1 MKRGKKY
8 RNSVQVLDREKEY
21 PLDEAVRL
29 VKEMAY
35 AKFNEGVDM
44 AVRLGVDTRKS
55 EQTVRGSL
63 VLPHG
68 LGKKVT
74 VLVFAKGEKVAEA
87 RDAGADHV
95 GGEELV
101 EKIEGGWMD
110 FGRVIATPDMMK
122 TVGRLGK
129 VLGTRGLMPS
139 PKKGTVTFELAGAIS
154 DAKAGQVDYRVD
166 KGGVIHCPIGRVEFE
181 EKMLV
186 ENALTLMDSIVK
198 ARPASA
204 KGTYIRRVFLS
215 STMGPGIKVD
225 RQELLLRLQD

>member
-110 FGRVIATPDMMK
+110 FDRVIATPDMMK

-129 VLGTRGLMPS
+129 TLGTRGLMPS

>member
-21 PLDEAVRL
+21 PLDEAVRF

-55 EQTVRGSL
+55 EQMVRGSL

-87 RDAGADHV
+87 RNAGADHV

-110 FGRVIATPDMMK
+110 FDRVIATPDMMK

-204 KGTYIRRVFLS
+204 KGTYIRRIFLS

>member
-55 EQTVRGSL
+55 EQMVRGSL

-87 RDAGADHV
+87 RNGGADHV

-110 FGRVIATPDMMK
+110 FDRVIATPDMMK

-215 STMGPGIKVD
+215 STMGPGIKID

>member
-8 RNSVQVLDREKEY
+8 RNSIQVLDREKEY

-55 EQTVRGSL
+55 EQMVRGSL

-110 FGRVIATPDMMK
+110 FDRAIATPDMMK

-186 ENALTLMDSIVK
+186 ENVLTLMDSIVK

-215 STMGPGIKVD
+215 STMGPGIKID
-225 RQELLLRLQD
+225 RQGLLLRLQD

>member
-110 FGRVIATPDMMK
+110 FDRVIATPDMMK

-139 PKKGTVTFELAGAIS
+139 PKKGSVTFEVAGAIS

>member
-110 FGRVIATPDMMK
+110 FDRVIATPDMMK